1 MSAKTHPIKKIPKIA
16 PKKPGTPTGPMDLPI
31 SYNKKDYK
39 VEKNGDVTSL
49 KRSSGH
55 FARICNPQGRKGS
68 GGPLRYRKNKLLEA
82 APIR

>member
-1 MSAKTHPIKKIPKIA
+1 LSAKTNPTTKTPKIA
-16 PKKPGTPTGPMDLPI
+16 PKKPGTPTGPMRLPI

-39 VEKNGDVTSL
+39 VEKSGEVTSL

-55 FARICNPQGRKGS
+55 FARVYNPQGRKGS

-82 APIR
+82 DPIQ

>member
-16 PKKPGTPTGPMDLPI
+16 PKKPGTPTGPMELPI

-55 FARICNPQGRKGS
+55 CARIYNPQGRKGS
-68 GGPLRYRKNKLLEA
+68 DGPLRYRKNKLLEA
-82 APIR
+82 APIQ